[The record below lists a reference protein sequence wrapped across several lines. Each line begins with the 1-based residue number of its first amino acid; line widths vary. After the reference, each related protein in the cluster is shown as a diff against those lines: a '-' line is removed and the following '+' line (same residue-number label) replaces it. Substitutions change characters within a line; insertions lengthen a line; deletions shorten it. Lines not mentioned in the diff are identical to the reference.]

1 MVPIYLP
8 ECCPVRTLSYFQFQ
22 VPPII
27 SPNHT
32 RKKRYKSGL
41 LVVRI
46 FFILRSWS
54 PVVEE
59 KFGGIGVLIKSS
71 CDCRQSCSA
80 QHQFIFGCAKISQNI
95 ETAMMSNLL
104 KAWYCLSLD
113 KKVDINQ
120 KLCAWLNSSCCNQLM
135 SLYCNRGYLVIFFSC
150 HWLWFI
156 VVDRYDDHD
165 LF

>member
-80 QHQFIFGCAKISQNI
+80 QHQFIFGCAKISQNS
-95 ETAMMSNLL
+95 ETAMMFNLL

-135 SLYCNRGYLVIFFSC
+135 SLYCNCASAWSI
-150 HWLWFI
+150 
-156 VVDRYDDHD
+156 
-165 LF
+165 